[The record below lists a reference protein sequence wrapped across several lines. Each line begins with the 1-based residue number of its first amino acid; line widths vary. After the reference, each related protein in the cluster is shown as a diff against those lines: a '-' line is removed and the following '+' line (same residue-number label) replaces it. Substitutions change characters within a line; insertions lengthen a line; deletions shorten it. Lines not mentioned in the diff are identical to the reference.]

1 MRQIT
6 TITQSNRTM
15 SNTNTTTVES
25 ITKLM
30 TGDTVTVTGNGMD
43 VTGEVTDIS
52 LNEWKDRMTATV
64 ETDTHTW
71 TLTDTDHPLQS
82 DGITSNNGAVTVELH
97 N

>member
-1 MRQIT
+1 MEQH
-6 TITQSNRTM
+6 NA
-15 SNTNTTTVES
+15 TTVES

-82 DGITSNNGAVTVELH
+82 DGITSNNGAVTVKLH

>member
-1 MRQIT
+1 MEAQ
-6 TITQSNRTM
+6 NA
-15 SNTNTTTVES
+15 TTVES
-25 ITKLM
+25 ITELL

-52 LNEWKDRMTATV
+52 LNEWTDKMTATV
-64 ETDTHTW
+64 ETDTHTY

-97 N
+97 K